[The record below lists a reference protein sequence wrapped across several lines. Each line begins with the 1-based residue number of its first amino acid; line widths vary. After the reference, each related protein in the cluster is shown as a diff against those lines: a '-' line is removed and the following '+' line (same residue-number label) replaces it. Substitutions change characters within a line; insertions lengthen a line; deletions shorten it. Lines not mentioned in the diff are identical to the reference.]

1 MFYKI
6 KQSILHIKRSVCFRF
21 SVIFCLVIGFCL
33 LPFLL
38 NHKSLIWP
46 YDGLTIQYPA
56 FIYLGQF
63 IRESIKS
70 LFDGNFSLIDFNI
83 GMGTDIIQFLGMWY
97 FEPLGFISA
106 LVPIDNAETVYNV
119 LVLIRFYLI
128 GISFLQLCKYFGK
141 YNTYAI
147 IGALVYTFSGYTFYF
162 IKHPIFFWGLIY
174 LPLFIILVDKII
186 LNNQFSLKLSLLTGI
201 SLMTAYQLLYINT
214 LLLAI
219 YILIRCFN
227 IYGFKKWKRIL
238 NILLKIIFSYLL
250 GIGMACIT
258 FIPVFIGYLNS
269 NRTTP
274 VISTDKLFSYGPG
287 WVSSF
292 FAYLIAPNKNAG
304 YWLYNGYAVII
315 VIAIVLLFYRKK
327 EYVILKKLLLILTV
341 MFSMPCFTFVLFGFN
356 SINHRW
362 SYAYGLLLAFITV
375 YTLEY
380 LPEHNFKKSNAFII
394 IGAIY
399 TALIFENINL
409 RSWETYISCIFYWAL
424 LSILFYLKLT
434 DKSRSV
440 WKRTLLL
447 CVILI
452 CTINGLFTYSAK
464 YGNYVSEFEASD
476 NANQDLFN
484 SSANI
489 EIDDDEFYRRDAADN
504 TRTHLN
510 TAMINGYKG
519 VSICSNQMSKYLF
532 DFNNIFENRNYTLA
546 EMFDLDNRTFLETLC
561 GVKYFTLNEGQENL
575 LPYGFSYTDQIES
588 RGIALYKNDYFL
600 PLGFTYSGYINYDD
614 YANMKSYEKQE
625 ALLQGCVL
633 NDQKMLEGYSE
644 IQPEITSKKIDYTLQ
659 TDENLLKENDS
670 YYVTGNSSILTFS
683 CKGEKNSEVYFRAQG
698 FNCDNLEFQDVTVT
712 VTGRSK
718 SKTISKTFNVRNA
731 SNQYT
736 SGRYNYLINLGIFDD
751 EIEEI
756 QVTLPTSGEYI
767 ISNFEI
773 ICQPICANY
782 SDYISDLGEYTLN
795 NVTITGNK
803 INGTITLD
811 EAKILYLYIPY
822 SKGWKATVDGDAT
835 NILRANE
842 MFMAIPLDS
851 GNHTVELNYR
861 TPGLLVGICISIFSC
876 FIFVGIFYIKQVNKK
891 RCKTRN
897 SRIR

>member
-1 MFYKI
+1 MRLK
-6 KQSILHIKRSVCFRF
+6 KNSIIIQFTFFFIIISSFCF
-21 SVIFCLVIGFCL
+21 I
-33 LPFLL
+33 PFLL
-38 NHKSLIWP
+38 NNKSFIWP

-56 FIYLGQF
+56 FIYLGRF

-70 LFDGNFSLIDFNI
+70 LFDGTFSLLDFNI
-83 GMGTDIIQFLGMWY
+83 GMGTDVIQFLGMWY
-97 FEPLGFISA
+97 LEPLSFISA
-106 LVPIDNAETVYNV
+106 LVPSDYAETMYNV
-119 LVLIRFYLI
+119 LVLIRFYLV

-141 YNTYAI
+141 NNTYAI

-174 LPLFIILVDKII
+174 LPIFIILADKII
-186 LNNQFSLKLSLLTGI
+186 LNNQFSLKLSLLTCI
-201 SLMTAYQLLYINT
+201 SLITAYQLLYINT

-219 YILIRCFN
+219 YILIRSFN
-227 IYGFKKWKRIL
+227 IYGLKKWKRIIK
-238 NILLKIIFSYLL
+238 ILCKTFFSYLL

-258 FIPVFIGYLNS
+258 FVPVFIGYLNS

-274 VISTDKLFSYGPG
+274 VISINELFSYGSD
-287 WVSSF
+287 WISRFLV
-292 FAYLIAPNKNAG
+292 YLIAPNKDTG

-315 VIAIVLLFYRKK
+315 VIGIVLLFYRKK
-327 EYVILKKLLLILTV
+327 EYGVLKKLFLILTV
-341 MFSMPCFTFVLFGFN
+341 MFSMPCFTFILFGFN

-362 SYAYGLLLAFITV
+362 SYAYGLLLAFISV

-380 LPEHNFKKSNAFII
+380 LPEHNFKKSKAFVI
-394 IGAIY
+394 IGIIY
-399 TALIFENINL
+399 TVLIFGNSTL
-409 RSWETYISCIFYWAL
+409 GSWETYLSCIFYWAL
-424 LSILFYLKLT
+424 LSILFYLKVT
-434 DKSRSV
+434 DASGSV
-440 WKRTLLL
+440 WKKTLLV
-447 CVILI
+447 CVIFI
-452 CTINGLFTYSAK
+452 CTLNGLFTYSVK
-464 YGNYVSEFEASD
+464 YGNYVSEFEASN

-489 EIDDDEFYRRDAADN
+489 EIDDEEFYRRDAADN

-519 VSICSNQMSKYLF
+519 VSICTNQISKYLS
-532 DFNNIFENRNYTLA
+532 DFNNIFENRNYTLT

-575 LPYGFSYTDQIES
+575 LPYGFSYADQIEG

-600 PLGFTYSGYINYDD
+600 PLGFTYSGYINYDN
-614 YANMKSYEKQE
+614 YASMTSYEKQE

-633 NDQKMLEGYSE
+633 NDQKVLEGYSE
-644 IQPEITSKKIDYTLQ
+644 IQPEISSKKIDYTLQ

-670 YYVTGNSSILTFS
+670 YYVTGDSSVLTFS
-683 CKGEKNSEVYFRAQG
+683 CSGETNSEVYLWAQG
-698 FNCDNLEFQDVTVT
+698 FNCDNLEFQDITVT

-736 SGRYNYLINLGIFDD
+736 SGRYNYLINLGVFED

-767 ISNFEI
+767 IGNFEI
-773 ICQPICANY
+773 ICQPMGANY
-782 SDYISDLGEYTLN
+782 SDYVSDLGEDTLN
-795 NVTITGNK
+795 DVTITGNK
-803 INGTITLD
+803 IKGTITLD

-822 SKGWKATVDGDAT
+822 SKGWKATVDGEAT

-851 GNHTVELNYR
+851 GNHTVELDYR
-861 TPGLLVGICISIFSC
+861 TPGLLVGVCISIFSC
-876 FIFVGIFYIKQVNKK
+876 LIFVSIFYIKQMKK
-891 RCKTRN
+891 DEG
-897 SRIR
+897 

>member
-1 MFYKI
+1 MIKCIIYYINKKI
-6 KQSILHIKRSVCFRF
+6 FLRFTVLFFFVICFCF
-21 SVIFCLVIGFCL
+21 

-38 NHKSLIWP
+38 NNKSFIWP

-70 LFDGNFSLIDFNI
+70 LFDGNFSLLDLNI
-83 GMGTDIIQFLGMWY
+83 GMGTDVIQFMGMWY
-97 FEPLGFISA
+97 FEPLSFISA
-106 LVPIDNAETVYNV
+106 LVPIDYTEIVYNI

-147 IGALVYTFSGYTFYF
+147 IGAFVYTFSGYTFYF

-174 LPLFIILVDKII
+174 LPLFVILADKII
-186 LNNQFSLKLSLLTGI
+186 LNNKFLLKLSLLTCL
-201 SLMTAYQLLYINT
+201 SLITAYQLLYINT

-219 YILIRCFN
+219 YILVRCFN
-227 IYGFKKWKRIL
+227 IYGLKNWKSIL
-238 NILLKIIFSYLL
+238 NILSKIIISYLL

-269 NRTTP
+269 NRTTS
-274 VISTDKLFSYGPG
+274 VISIDKLFFYGSD
-287 WVSSF
+287 WISKF
-292 FAYLIAPNKNAG
+292 FAYLIAPNKDTG

-315 VIAIVLLFYRKK
+315 VIGIILLFYRKK
-327 EYVILKKLLLILTV
+327 KYGILKKLFLILTA
-341 MFSMPCFTFVLFGFN
+341 MFSMPCFTFILFGFN

-375 YTLEY
+375 CTLEY
-380 LPEHNFKKSNAFII
+380 LPEYNFKKSRAFII
-394 IGAIY
+394 IGIIY
-399 TALIFENINL
+399 IVLILENAYL
-409 RSWETYISCIFYWAL
+409 RSWETYLSCIFYWSL

-434 DKSRSV
+434 GKSRAV
-440 WKRTLLL
+440 WGKTLLV
-447 CVILI
+447 CVMLI
-452 CTINGLFTYSAK
+452 CTLNGLFTYSIN
-464 YGNYVSEFEASD
+464 YGNYVSEFETSD

-489 EIDDDEFYRRDAADN
+489 EIDDQEFYRRDAADN

-510 TAMINGYKG
+510 TAMISGYKG
-519 VSICSNQMSKYLF
+519 ISICSNQMSKYLF
-532 DFNNIFENRNYTLA
+532 DFNNILENRNYTLT

-561 GVKYFTLNEGQENL
+561 GVKYFTLNEGQENF

-588 RGIALYKNDYFL
+588 RGINLYKNDYFL
-600 PLGFTYSGYINYDD
+600 PLGFTYSGYINYDS
-614 YANMKSYEKQE
+614 YLSMSSYEKQE

-633 NDQKMLEGYSE
+633 NDQKNIDGYSE
-644 IQPEITSKKIDYTLQ
+644 IQPDITSKKIDYTLQ
-659 TDENLLKENDS
+659 TDENLLKENNS
-670 YYVTGNSSILTFS
+670 YYVTGNSSILTLS
-683 CKGEKNSEVYFRAQG
+683 CSGEKNSEVYLRAQG
-698 FNCDNLEFQDVTVT
+698 FNCDNLEFQDIPVT

-718 SKTISKTFNVRNA
+718 SKVISKTFNVRNA

-736 SGRYNYLINLGIFDD
+736 SGRYNYLINLGVFED

-773 ICQPICANY
+773 ICQPIGENY
-782 SDYISDLGEYTLN
+782 SDYVNNLGEDTLN
-795 NVTITGNK
+795 NVTITGNQIK
-803 INGTITLD
+803 GTIALD

-822 SKGWKATVDGDAT
+822 SKGWKATVDGETT

-842 MFMAIPLDS
+842 MFMAIPLES
-851 GNHTVELNYR
+851 GNHTVELDYR
-861 TPGLLVGICISIFSC
+861 TPGLAFGVCISAFSC
-876 FIFVGIFYIKQVNKK
+876 LIFVTIFYFRKMNRK
-891 RCKTRN
+891 RCK
-897 SRIR
+897 